1 MATLV
6 LLAGAVLLILASVP
20 IAFALGLASMAFLW
34 LTGTPLSSITQVG
47 VTGLNTYP
55 LLAIPFFIM
64 AGEVMNTGGVTRRLV
79 GFASAW
85 VGHFTG
91 GLAHVGVVANMVMA
105 GLSGSAVADASALT
119 TVMLPSMVERGY
131 PRPFSAALLASAA
144 TIGPIIPP
152 SIPMVLYGLA
162 ASVSIGAL
170 FLGGVI
176 PGIVMGICLMVYSYI
191 IAKRHGYKPDHA
203 YSLRH
208 ALRATFEALPA
219 LFMPIILLGGVLGG
233 FFTPTEAAAVSVVYG
248 LLVGF
253 FLYRELRLSS
263 VIQLLRLTAYRT
275 ALVVIIL
282 ASTTLLGYV
291 LALEQIPTKV
301 SQALLQLSSSP
312 WVLLLLINVFLLFVG
327 CFIDAAAAILVLA
340 PILVPIVEQVGISP
354 VHFGLIMV
362 LNLMIGLLTPPVGG
376 LLYIVCEV
384 AHMRFEVLV
393 RAVLPFLFPLL
404 ISLTLVTYIPW
415 LTLWLPSLFGLGK

>member
-1 MATLV
+1 VATLV
-6 LLAGAVLLILASVP
+6 LLAGAVALILVGVP

-34 LTGTPLSSITQVG
+34 LTGTPLSSVTQVG

-79 GFASAW
+79 RFASAW

-91 GLAHVGVVANMVMA
+91 GLAHVGIVSNMVMA

-176 PGIVMGICLMVYSYI
+176 PGIVMGVCLMVYSYI
-191 IAKRHGYKPDHA
+191 VARKHGYQPEHA
-203 YSLRH
+203 YSLGH
-208 ALRATFEALPA
+208 ALRATVEALPA

-248 LLVGF
+248 ILVGF
-253 FLYRELRLSS
+253 FVYRELKLAS
-263 VIQLLRLTAYRT
+263 VLELLRLTAYRT
-275 ALVVIIL
+275 SLVVIIL

-301 SQALLQLSSSP
+301 SEALLQLSSSP

-327 CFIDAAAAILVLA
+327 CFIDAAAAILILA

-362 LNLMIGLLTPPVGG
+362 LNLMMGLLTPPVGG
-376 LLYIVCEV
+376 LLYIVSEV
-384 AHMRFEVLV
+384 AQMRFEVLV
-393 RAVLPFLFPLL
+393 KAVLPFLLPLL
-404 ISLTLVTYIPW
+404 VSLALVTYIPW

>member
-6 LLAGAVLLILASVP
+6 LLAGAVGLILVGVP
-20 IAFALGLASMAFLW
+20 IAFSLGLASMAFLW

-91 GLAHVGVVANMVMA
+91 GLAHVAVVANMVMA

-119 TVMLPSMVERGY
+119 TVMLPSMVKRGY

-176 PGIVMGICLMVYSYI
+176 PGVVMGGCLMAYSYLV
-191 IAKRHGYKPDHA
+191 ARRHGYQPEHE

-208 ALRATFEALPA
+208 ALRATVEALPA

-233 FFTPTEAAAVSVVYG
+233 MFTPTEAAAVSVVYG

-253 FLYRELRLSS
+253 FVYRELRLDN
-263 VIQLLRLTAYRT
+263 VLELLRLTAYRT
-275 ALVVIIL
+275 SLVVIIL

-301 SQALLQLSSSP
+301 SEALLQLSSTP

-327 CFIDAAAAILVLA
+327 CFIDAAAAILILA

-376 LLYIVCEV
+376 LLYIVSEV
-384 AHMRFEVLV
+384 AQMRFEVLV
-393 RAVLPFLFPLL
+393 KAVLPFLLPLL
-404 ISLTLVTYIPW
+404 VSLALVTYIPW

>member
-6 LLAGAVLLILASVP
+6 LLAGAVGLILVGVP
-20 IAFALGLASMAFLW
+20 IAFSLGLASMAFLW

-91 GLAHVGVVANMVMA
+91 GLAHVAVVANMVMA

-119 TVMLPSMVERGY
+119 TVMLPSMVKRGY
-131 PRPFSAALLASAA
+131 PRPFSAALLMSAA

-176 PGIVMGICLMVYSYI
+176 PGIVMGVCLMGYSYLV
-191 IAKRHGYKPDHA
+191 ARRHGYQPEHA

-208 ALRATFEALPA
+208 ALRATVEALPA

-233 FFTPTEAAAVSVVYG
+233 LFTPTEAAAVSVVYG
-248 LLVGF
+248 LLIGF
-253 FLYRELRLSS
+253 FVYRELRLDN
-263 VIQLLRLTAYRT
+263 VLELLRLTAYRT
-275 ALVVIIL
+275 SLVVIIL

-301 SQALLQLSSSP
+301 SEALLQLSSSP
-312 WVLLLLINVFLLFVG
+312 WVLLVLINVFLLFVG
-327 CFIDAAAAILVLA
+327 CFIDAAAAILILA
-340 PILVPIVEQVGISP
+340 PILVPIVAEVGISP
-354 VHFGLIMV
+354 VHFGVIMV
-362 LNLMIGLLTPPVGG
+362 LNLMVGLLTPPVGG
-376 LLYIVCEV
+376 LLYIVSEV
-384 AHMRFEVLV
+384 AQMRFEVLV
-393 RAVLPFLFPLL
+393 KAVLPFLLPLL
-404 ISLTLVTYIPW
+404 VSLALVTYIPW
-415 LTLWLPSLFGLGK
+415 LTLWLPSVFGLGT

>member
-6 LLAGAVLLILASVP
+6 LLAGAVGLILVGVP
-20 IAFALGLASMAFLW
+20 IAFSLGLASMAFLW

-91 GLAHVGVVANMVMA
+91 GLAHVAVVANMVMA

-119 TVMLPSMVERGY
+119 TVMLPSMVKRGY
-131 PRPFSAALLASAA
+131 PRPFSAALLMSAA
-144 TIGPIIPP
+144 TVGPIIPP

-176 PGIVMGICLMVYSYI
+176 PGIVMGVCLMAYSYLV
-191 IAKRHGYKPDHA
+191 ARRHGYQPEHA
-203 YSLRH
+203 YSVRH
-208 ALRATFEALPA
+208 ALRATVEALPA

-233 FFTPTEAAAVSVVYG
+233 
-248 LLVGF
+248 
-253 FLYRELRLSS
+253 
-263 VIQLLRLTAYRT
+263 
-275 ALVVIIL
+275 
-282 ASTTLLGYV
+282 
-291 LALEQIPTKV
+291 
-301 SQALLQLSSSP
+301 
-312 WVLLLLINVFLLFVG
+312 
-327 CFIDAAAAILVLA
+327 
-340 PILVPIVEQVGISP
+340 
-354 VHFGLIMV
+354 
-362 LNLMIGLLTPPVGG
+362 
-376 LLYIVCEV
+376 
-384 AHMRFEVLV
+384 
-393 RAVLPFLFPLL
+393 
-404 ISLTLVTYIPW
+404 
-415 LTLWLPSLFGLGK
+415 

>member
-6 LLAGAVLLILASVP
+6 LLAGAVGLILAGVP
-20 IAFALGLASMAFLW
+20 IAFSLGLASMAFLW

-119 TVMLPSMVERGY
+119 TVMLPSMVKRGY

-152 SIPMVLYGLA
+152 SIPIVLYGLA

-176 PGIVMGICLMVYSYI
+176 PGIVMGVCLMVYSYLV
-191 IAKRHGYKPDHA
+191 ARRHGYQPEHE
-203 YSLRH
+203 YSLRR
-208 ALRATFEALPA
+208 ALRATVEALPA
-219 LFMPIILLGGVLGG
+219 LFMPVILLGGVLGG
-233 FFTPTEAAAVSVVYG
+233 LFTPTEAAAVSVVYG

-253 FLYRELRLSS
+253 FLYRELRLDN
-263 VIQLLRLTAYRT
+263 VLELLRLTAYRT
-275 ALVVIIL
+275 SLVVIIL

-301 SQALLQLSSSP
+301 SEALLQLSNSP

-327 CFIDAAAAILVLA
+327 CFIDAAAAILILA
-340 PILVPIVEQVGISP
+340 PILVPIVAQVGISP

-376 LLYIVCEV
+376 LLYIVSEV
-384 AHMRFEVLV
+384 AQMRFEVLV
-393 RAVLPFLFPLL
+393 KAVLPFLLPLL
-404 ISLTLVTYIPW
+404 VSLALVTYIPW
-415 LTLWLPSLFGLGK
+415 LTLWLPSLFGFGK

>member
-20 IAFALGLASMAFLW
+20 IAFGLGLASMAFLW

-64 AGEVMNTGGVTRRLV
+64 AGEVMNTGGVTKRLV

-119 TVMLPSMVERGY
+119 TVMLPSMVKRGY

-176 PGIVMGICLMVYSYI
+176 PGIVMGICLMAYSYVV
-191 IAKRHGYKPDHA
+191 AKRHGYQPEHA
-203 YSLRH
+203 YSLRN
-208 ALRATFEALPA
+208 ALRATVEALPA

-253 FLYRELRLSS
+253 FVYRELKLTS
-263 VIQLLRLTAYRT
+263 VIELLRLTAYRT

-301 SQALLQLSSSP
+301 SEGLLSLSSEP
-312 WVLLLLINVFLLFVG
+312 WVLLLLINLFLLFVG
-327 CFIDAAAAILVLA
+327 CFIDASAAILVLA

-376 LLYIVCEV
+376 LLYIVSEV
-384 AHMRFEVLV
+384 AQMRFEVLV
-393 RAVLPFLFPLL
+393 KAVLPFLAPLL
-404 ISLTLVTYIPW
+404 VSLALVTYIPW

>member
-1 MATLV
+1 M
-6 LLAGAVLLILASVP
+6 LAGAVLLILVSVP

-91 GLAHVGVVANMVMA
+91 GLAHVGIVSNMVMA

-176 PGIVMGICLMVYSYI
+176 PGIIMGICLMIYSYI
-191 IAKRHGYKPDHA
+191 VARQHGYQPDHA

-208 ALRATFEALPA
+208 ALRATVDALPA

-253 FLYRELRLSS
+253 FVYREMRLDS

-301 SQALLQLSSSP
+301 SEALLQLSSSP
-312 WVLLLLINVFLLFVG
+312 WVLLLLINLFLLFVG
-327 CFIDAAAAILVLA
+327 CFIDAAAAILILA
-340 PILVPIVEQVGISP
+340 PILVPIVVQVGVSP

-376 LLYIVCEV
+376 LLYIVSEV
-384 AHMRFEVLV
+384 AQMRFEILV
-393 RAVLPFLFPLL
+393 KAVLPFLLPLL
-404 ISLTLVTYIPW
+404 VSLALVTYVPW

>member
-1 MATLV
+1 MAAVV
-6 LLAGAVLLILASVP
+6 LLAGVVLLILGGVP
-20 IAFALGLASMAFLW
+20 ITFALGLGSMVFLW
-34 LTGTPLSSITQVG
+34 LTDMPLSAITQVG

-91 GLAHVGVVANMVMA
+91 GLAQVGVVSNMVMA

-119 TVMLPSMVERGY
+119 TVMMPAMVERGY
-131 PRPFSAALLASAA
+131 PRPFSAALLAAAA

-176 PGIVMGICLMVYSYI
+176 PGIVMGLCLMGYSYL
-191 IAKRHGYKPDHA
+191 AARRHGYQAEHA
-203 YSLRH
+203 FSLAL
-208 ALRATFEALPA
+208 ALRATWGALPA
-219 LFMPIILLGGVLGG
+219 LLMPLILLGGVLGG
-233 FFTPTEAAAVSVVYG
+233 FFTPTEAAAVAIVYG

-253 FLYRELRLSS
+253 LVYRELTWQS
-263 VIQLLRLTAYRT
+263 VGHLLHVTAYRT

-282 ASTTLLGYV
+282 AATNLLGYV
-291 LALEQIPTKV
+291 LALEQVPTRI
-301 SQALLQLSSSP
+301 AEWLLQVADSP
-312 WVLLLLINVFLLFVG
+312 WSLLMMMNVFLLFVG
-327 CFIDAAAAILVLA
+327 CFIDASAAILITA
-340 PILVPIVEQVGISP
+340 PILVPIVEKMGISP
-354 VHFGLIMV
+354 VHFGVIMV

-376 LLYIVCEV
+376 LLYIVSEV
-384 AHMRFEVLV
+384 SRIRFEVLV
-393 RAVLPFLFPLL
+393 RAVLPFFVPLL
-404 ISLTLVTYIPW
+404 ISLILVTYVPA
-415 LTLWLPSLFGLGK
+415 LTLWLPGLFGLGK

>member
-6 LLAGAVLLILASVP
+6 LLAGAVGLILAGVP
-20 IAFALGLASMAFLW
+20 IAFSLGLASMAFLW

-91 GLAHVGVVANMVMA
+91 GLAHVAVVANMVMA

-119 TVMLPSMVERGY
+119 TVMLPSMVKRGY

-176 PGIVMGICLMVYSYI
+176 PGVVMGGCLMAYSYLV
-191 IAKRHGYKPDHA
+191 ARRHGYQPEHE

-208 ALRATFEALPA
+208 ALRATVEALPA

-233 FFTPTEAAAVSVVYG
+233 MFTPTEAAAVSVVYG

-253 FLYRELRLSS
+253 FVYRELRLDN
-263 VIQLLRLTAYRT
+263 VLELLRLTAYRT
-275 ALVVIIL
+275 SLVVIIL

-301 SQALLQLSSSP
+301 SEALLQLSSTP
-312 WVLLLLINVFLLFVG
+312 WVLLLLINLFLLFVG
-327 CFIDAAAAILVLA
+327 CFIDAAAAILILA

-376 LLYIVCEV
+376 LLYIVSEV
-384 AHMRFEVLV
+384 AQMRFEVLV
-393 RAVLPFLFPLL
+393 KAVLPFLLPLL
-404 ISLTLVTYIPW
+404 VSLALVTYIPW

>member
-6 LLAGAVLLILASVP
+6 LLAGAVGLILVGVP
-20 IAFALGLASMAFLW
+20 IAFSLGLASMAFLW

-91 GLAHVGVVANMVMA
+91 GLAHVAVVANMVMA

-119 TVMLPSMVERGY
+119 TVMLPSMVKRGY

-176 PGIVMGICLMVYSYI
+176 PGVVMGGCLMAYSYLV
-191 IAKRHGYKPDHA
+191 ARRHGYQPEHE

-208 ALRATFEALPA
+208 ALRATVEALPA

-233 FFTPTEAAAVSVVYG
+233 MFTPTEAAAVSVVYG

-253 FLYRELRLSS
+253 FVYRELRLDN
-263 VIQLLRLTAYRT
+263 VLELLRLTAYRT
-275 ALVVIIL
+275 SLVVIIL

-301 SQALLQLSSSP
+301 SEALLQLSSTP
-312 WVLLLLINVFLLFVG
+312 WVLLLLINLFLLFVG
-327 CFIDAAAAILVLA
+327 CFIDAAAAILILA

-376 LLYIVCEV
+376 LLYIVSEV
-384 AHMRFEVLV
+384 AQMRFEVLV
-393 RAVLPFLFPLL
+393 KAVLPFLLPLL
-404 ISLTLVTYIPW
+404 VSLALVTYIPW

>member
-6 LLAGAVLLILASVP
+6 LLAGAVLLILVSVP

-34 LTGTPLSSITQVG
+34 LTGTPLSSVTQVG
-47 VTGLNTYP
+47 VTGLNTFP

-91 GLAHVGVVANMVMA
+91 GLAHVGIVANMVMA

-176 PGIVMGICLMVYSYI
+176 PGIVMGICLMAYSYVV
-191 IAKRHGYKPDHA
+191 ARRHGYQPDHA
-203 YSLRH
+203 YSLQR
-208 ALRATFEALPA
+208 ALRATVEAIPA

-253 FLYRELRLSS
+253 FVYRELRISS
-263 VIQLLRLTAYRT
+263 VVELLRLTAYRT

-291 LALEQIPTKV
+291 LALEQIPTRV
-301 SQALLQLSSSP
+301 TEALLSLSTSP
-312 WVLLLLINVFLLFVG
+312 WVLLLLINIFLLFVG

-340 PILVPIVEQVGISP
+340 PILVPIVQQVGISP

-376 LLYIVCEV
+376 LLYIVSEV
-384 AHMRFEVLV
+384 ARMRFEVLV
-393 RAVLPFLFPLL
+393 KAVLPFLAPLL
-404 ISLTLVTYIPW
+404 VSLALVTYIPW

>member
-6 LLAGAVLLILASVP
+6 LLAGAVGLILVGVP
-20 IAFALGLASMAFLW
+20 IAFSLGLASMAFLW

-91 GLAHVGVVANMVMA
+91 GLAHVAVVANMVMA

-119 TVMLPSMVERGY
+119 TVMLPSMVKRGY

-176 PGIVMGICLMVYSYI
+176 PGIVMGVCLMAYSYLV
-191 IAKRHGYKPDHA
+191 ARRHGYQPEHE

-208 ALRATFEALPA
+208 ALRATVEALPA

-233 FFTPTEAAAVSVVYG
+233 LFTPTEAAAVSVVYG
-248 LLVGF
+248 LLIGF
-253 FLYRELRLSS
+253 FVYRELRLDN
-263 VIQLLRLTAYRT
+263 VLELLRLTAYRT
-275 ALVVIIL
+275 SLVVIIL

-301 SQALLQLSSSP
+301 SVALLQLSSSP
-312 WVLLLLINVFLLFVG
+312 WVLLLLINLFLLFVG
-327 CFIDAAAAILVLA
+327 CFIDAAAAILILA
-340 PILVPIVEQVGISP
+340 PILVPIVDQVGISP
-354 VHFGLIMV
+354 VHFGVIMV

-376 LLYIVCEV
+376 LLYIVSEV
-384 AHMRFEVLV
+384 AQMRFEVLV
-393 RAVLPFLFPLL
+393 KAVLPFLPPLL
-404 ISLTLVTYIPW
+404 VSLALVTYIPW

>member
-6 LLAGAVLLILASVP
+6 LLAGAVGLILVGVP
-20 IAFALGLASMAFLW
+20 IAFSLGLASMAFLW

-91 GLAHVGVVANMVMA
+91 GLAHVAVVANMVMA

-119 TVMLPSMVERGY
+119 TVMLPSMVKRGY
-131 PRPFSAALLASAA
+131 PRPFSAALLMSAA

-176 PGIVMGICLMVYSYI
+176 PGIVMGACLMGYSYLV
-191 IAKRHGYKPDHA
+191 ARRHGYQPEHA

-208 ALRATFEALPA
+208 ALRATAEALSA

-233 FFTPTEAAAVSVVYG
+233 MFTPTEAAAVSVVYG
-248 LLVGF
+248 LLIGF
-253 FLYRELRLSS
+253 FVYRELRLDN
-263 VIQLLRLTAYRT
+263 VLELLRLTAYRT
-275 ALVVIIL
+275 SLVVIIL

-301 SQALLQLSSSP
+301 SEALLQLSSSP

-327 CFIDAAAAILVLA
+327 CFIDAAAAILILA
-340 PILVPIVEQVGISP
+340 PILVPIVAEVGISP
-354 VHFGLIMV
+354 VHFGVIMV
-362 LNLMIGLLTPPVGG
+362 LNLMVGLLTPPVGG
-376 LLYIVCEV
+376 LLYIVSEV
-384 AHMRFEVLV
+384 AQMRF
-393 RAVLPFLFPLL
+393 
-404 ISLTLVTYIPW
+404 
-415 LTLWLPSLFGLGK
+415 